1 MDGKNI
7 DVMNEI
13 IQIALEFVRKQ
24 AGIVIVLIALCGG
37 LIWLALEQKRELMYE
52 LNTNRAEYRNSLR
65 SVSARLDMCEDARSK
80 LVVEVEVLKVK
91 VAMLAAKKR

>member
-52 LNTNRAEYRNSLR
+52 LNTNRAEYRNSLQ
-65 SVSARLDMCEDARSK
+65 SVSARLDMCEEARSR